1 MLIQSLFEM
10 VWHTH
15 NFQCKCSAHAG
26 VMSYPFC
33 RNRNKFEDKSLDATT
48 CAQAKLLCVQFL
60 HDSFVEV
67 SYEGCHKHEDGVL
80 CHKRFWQAIP
90 TKSVV
95 HDIEETFLATQ
106 KIVELHDVSYT

>member
-1 MLIQSLFEM
+1 MFSTCWRDVL
-10 VWHTH
+10 TH
-15 NFQCKCSAHAG
+15 FAG
-26 VMSYPFC
+26 TEINLKTKVLM
-33 RNRNKFEDKSLDATT
+33 RLLV
-48 CAQAKLLCVQFL
+48 QAKLLCVQFL

-106 KIVELHDVSYT
+106 KIVELHDVSYI